1 VIYDF
6 EGLDSKATMELG
18 LALGALVVGEL
29 EKLTR
34 LARFS
39 FELDRD
45 MVEAKEIIAIRS
57 MSGGYSMVYAKYL
70 EGTIDTQKIV
80 DKAIASCREMRQRQ
94 ARRITVDGS
103 RALSEIALGRNVW
116 IGERRFY
123 LQNGC
128 FYSWCFGSLEHGGS
142 LEEVLRG
149 QWEIEPPEPKKV
161 SAES

>member
-18 LALGALVVGEL
+18 LALGALVVG
-29 EKLTR
+29 
-34 LARFS
+34 
-39 FELDRD
+39 
-45 MVEAKEIIAIRS
+45 EIIAIRS